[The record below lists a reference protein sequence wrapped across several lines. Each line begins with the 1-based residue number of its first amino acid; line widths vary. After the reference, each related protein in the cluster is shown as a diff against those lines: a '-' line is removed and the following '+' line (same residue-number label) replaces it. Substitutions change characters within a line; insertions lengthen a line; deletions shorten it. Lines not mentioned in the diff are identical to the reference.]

1 MLKSEAERKVRRAI
15 EDYEAEF
22 TEEQIEALS
31 DMIMKIASTVVE
43 EALASWRPGSG
54 GKPTFFA

>member
-15 EDYEAEF
+15 EDYDAEF
-22 TEEQIEALS
+22 TDEQIEALS

-43 EALASWRPGSG
+43 EALASWRPNSG
-54 GKPTFFA
+54 GKPQFFA